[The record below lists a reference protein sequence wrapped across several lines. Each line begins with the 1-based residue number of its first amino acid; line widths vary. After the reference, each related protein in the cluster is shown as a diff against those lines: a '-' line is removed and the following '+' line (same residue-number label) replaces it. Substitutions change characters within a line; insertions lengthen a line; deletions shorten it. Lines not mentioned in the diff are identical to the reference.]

1 MNCPKCSNELEI
13 FARGGKEIY
22 VCPFCLSGLIPD
34 ESSIKILKH
43 FCNEEIMNQLISALI
58 DDSLFDN
65 AKSMLSVEENL
76 ACPKCKSYMR
86 HYDFNKKLR
95 FYVNKCINCGAIW
108 LNPMQMPLLSV
119 AFIEENNPD
128 DLNFKRTI
136 NNLYETLAKRR
147 AKRVRSFDEIIAP
160 FVAMTGLLPT
170 IPVGDDVLTKTK
182 PIATRSII
190 ITCAVTF
197 VLQIASKEILTFF
210 ALYTDKV
217 AEGEWYRLITY
228 AFLHGGIFHLLG
240 NMFFL
245 RIFGRTVEDE
255 LGWKRYLFLFTLG
268 AVVSGIFV
276 MATITKKDIPCVG
289 ASGAISAIIG
299 AYLILFPKAKLKFD
313 VYRPLALFLP
323 IPIQKIATTQISSMY
338 YILLW
343 IIMNVFFGILQSGSK
358 TVGIAYW
365 GHIGGFIAGV
375 VFIEIYKSLK
385 RG

>member
-1 MNCPKCSNELEI
+1 MNCPKCNNELEI
-13 FARGGKEIY
+13 FARSGKEIY

-43 FCNEEIMNQLISALI
+43 FCTEEIMNQLISTLL

-65 AKSMLSVEENL
+65 TKTMLSAEENL
-76 ACPKCKSYMR
+76 ACPKCKSYMQ

-95 FYVNKCINCGAIW
+95 FYVNKCINCGSIW

-119 AFIEENNPD
+119 AFIENNPD
-128 DLNFKRTI
+128 DLNFKKTI
-136 NNLYETLAKRR
+136 TNLYEVLAKRK
-147 AKRVRSFDEIIAP
+147 AKKVRSFDEIIAP
-160 FVAMTGLLPT
+160 FAVITGLAPA
-170 IPVGDDVLTKTK
+170 IPLGDNVLTKTK
-182 PIATRSII
+182 PIATRILII
-190 ITCAVTF
+190 VCAAVF
-197 VLQIASKEILTFF
+197 VLQIAFKEILASFG
-210 ALYTDKV
+210 LYADKV
-217 AEGEWYRLITY
+217 AQGEWYRLITY

-245 RIFGRTVEDE
+245 RIFGRTIEDE
-255 LGWKRYLFLFTLG
+255 LGWKKYLFLFTLG

-276 MATITKKDIPCVG
+276 MATITKKDILCVG

-299 AYLILFPKAKLKFD
+299 AYLILFPKARLRFNVIHPLTFQKL
-313 VYRPLALFLP
+313 A
-323 IPIQKIATTQISSMY
+323 ATEVSSLY
-338 YILLW
+338 YILSW
-343 IIMNVFFGILQSGSK
+343 IIMNLFFGMLQSGSK

-375 VFIEIYKSLK
+375 IFIEVYKNLK

>member
-13 FARGGKEIY
+13 FARSGKEIY

-43 FCNEEIMNQLISALI
+43 FCTEEIMGQLISTLL

-65 AKSMLSVEENL
+65 TKTMLSAEENL
-76 ACPKCKSYMR
+76 VCPKCKSYMQ

-95 FYVNKCINCGAIW
+95 FYVNKCINCGSIW

-119 AFIEENNPD
+119 AFIENSPD
-128 DLNFKRTI
+128 DLNFKKTI
-136 NNLYETLAKRR
+136 TNLYEVLAKRK
-147 AKRVRSFDEIIAP
+147 AKKVRSFDEIIAP
-160 FVAMTGLLPT
+160 FAVITGLAPA
-170 IPVGDDVLTKTK
+170 IPLGDNVLTKTK
-182 PIATRSII
+182 PIATRSLII
-190 ITCAVTF
+190 VCAVVF
-197 VLQIASKEILTFF
+197 ILQIAFKEILASFG
-210 ALYTDKV
+210 LYADK
-217 AEGEWYRLITY
+217 AAQGEWYRLITY

-245 RIFGRTVEDE
+245 RIFGRTIEDK
-255 LGWKRYLFLFTLG
+255 LGWRKYLFLFGLG

-289 ASGAISAIIG
+289 ASGAISAVIG
-299 AYLILFPKAKLKFD
+299 AYLILFPKARLRFNIIHPLTFQKL
-313 VYRPLALFLP
+313 A
-323 IPIQKIATTQISSMY
+323 ATEVSSLY
-338 YILLW
+338 YILSW
-343 IIMNVFFGILQSGSK
+343 IIMNVFFGMLQSGNK
-358 TVGIAYW
+358 TAGIAYW

-375 VFIEIYKSLK
+375 IFIEVYKNLK